1 MLECAGNP
9 LLEDILDDEEKDD
22 LEIYPEPPDLKRVH
36 ELRARLRRDKAE
48 TDSTGTGPDSRLN
61 RKVGKTAKDIGTYT
75 LIPSLMV
82 AGPVVGY
89 FLGRL
94 VEKYVSIEPW
104 GAVTGMLVGVGA
116 GFREVFLIL
125 KRKSDNE

>member
-1 MLECAGNP
+1 M
-9 LLEDILDDEEKDD
+9 DEEKEDF
-22 LEIYPEPPDLKRVH
+22 EVYPDAPDLKRVH
-36 ELRARLRRDKAE
+36 ELRSRLRADKA
-48 TDSTGTGPDSRLN
+48 DMDASGTGPDSRLN

-94 VEKYVSIEPW
+94 VEKFASIEPW
-104 GAVTGMLVGVGA
+104 GAVGGMLLGVVA
-116 GFREVFLIL
+116 GFREVILLL
-125 KRKSDNE
+125 KRKSENE